1 MRTLLELSDGLASNA
16 FGTHLG
22 YGAALRCQLHWIDV
36 KAEQDLSNLS
46 TNKAQEEEAEWS
58 ERERLSNDL
67 KKVLSLSDASQKMAV
82 NALLHPYWGLDERPN
97 SEALKR
103 QLTR

>member
-22 YGAALRCQLHWIDV
+22 YGTALGCQLHWIDV

-67 KKVLSLSDASQKMAV
+67 KEVLTLSDASQKTAV
-82 NALLHPYWGLDERPN
+82 TALLHPYWGLNEQPN
-97 SEALKR
+97 KEALKH

>member
-36 KAEQDLSNLS
+36 KANR
-46 TNKAQEEEAEWS
+46 T
-58 ERERLSNDL
+58 
-67 KKVLSLSDASQKMAV
+67 SQICPQTK
-82 NALLHPYWGLDERPN
+82 LRRR
-97 SEALKR
+97 KR
-103 QLTR
+103 NGANGNG